1 MLQQKAV
8 TISKNRLNEYQSE
21 ENNVTSSLQSEESLL
36 MFLNPMVIA
45 LQISVQK

>member
-1 MLQQKAV
+1 MLQQMAV
-8 TISKNRLNEYQSE
+8 TISKNRLNEHQSE
-21 ENNVTSSLQSEESLL
+21 ENNVTLSLQSGESLL